1 MLSDGRGDQENNKD
15 ILQRN
20 TYSKE
25 NKRKPIT
32 LHGMQA
38 QSLSRVQHFCDAM
51 DGSLPYSQINE

>member
-25 NKRKPIT
+25 KKRKPKIAMHACRFRLSVVSNTFAT
-32 LHGMQA
+32 LWTA
-38 QSLSRVQHFCDAM
+38 VYLTVR
-51 DGSLPYSQINE
+51 